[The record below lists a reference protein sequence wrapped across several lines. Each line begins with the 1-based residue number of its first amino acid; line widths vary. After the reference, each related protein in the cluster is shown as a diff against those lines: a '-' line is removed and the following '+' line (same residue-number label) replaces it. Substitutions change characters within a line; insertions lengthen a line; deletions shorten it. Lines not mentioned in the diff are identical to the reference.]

1 MRRGVAIATVG
12 LVAAGLVS
20 ACTGDDGARR
30 GTPRDAPTTPNSTPS
45 GDDPSTGPTSGGP
58 TASGYTQPLVVV
70 SSLHRPRLHLTL
82 AQATALANGRVEPA
96 RDAIREQISGPVHL
110 YRGSARAVSAVARAR
125 STIAVVPADD
135 VRPTVQTAVIAGVDP
150 LRAPRA
156 YPLRSRANG
165 PQPAVTTTTLVGDIM
180 LGRGVAAANPGG
192 AGRTLEPYAPTLRS
206 ADLAV
211 GNLESTL
218 STDGRPRQGT
228 DSFAAAPSVLT
239 ALERAGVDLLTLA
252 NNHSGD
258 YGPRALRQ
266 TLDQVDHSQI
276 EHVGAGRDAAEAWS
290 PVVLS
295 RHGLTFGFLAFNA
308 IGETSRATRDS
319 PGAAEIRMRPRLGPL
334 NHADLTRMTT
344 AVTNLAGR
352 VDVVVVLPHWG
363 DQYTHIAVP
372 DQRRVARALVDAG
385 ADLVVGSH
393 PHWVQG
399 MASRGRSVIAYSLGN
414 FVFDMDSRTETMEG
428 IALDVTFWGDRLMSA
443 TPQPY
448 VLDPRFAPHPATGLR
463 GQQVLDDVWRSSFG
477 ILKGRELPR

>member
-1 MRRGVAIATVG
+1 M
-12 LVAAGLVS
+12 
-20 ACTGDDGARR
+20 
-30 GTPRDAPTTPNSTPS
+30 
-45 GDDPSTGPTSGGP
+45 
-58 TASGYTQPLVVV
+58 
-70 SSLHRPRLHLTL
+70 
-82 AQATALANGRVEPA
+82 
-96 RDAIREQISGPVHL
+96 
-110 YRGSARAVSAVARAR
+110 
-125 STIAVVPADD
+125 
-135 VRPTVQTAVIAGVDP
+135 
-150 LRAPRA
+150 
-156 YPLRSRANG
+156 
-165 PQPAVTTTTLVGDIM
+165 TLVGDIM
-180 LGRGVAAANPGG
+180 LGRGVAAANPAN

-228 DSFAAAPSVLT
+228 DSFAAAPAVLT

-266 TLDQVDHSQI
+266 TLDEVDHSQI
-276 EHVGAGRDAAEAWS
+276 KHVGAGRDAAEAWA

-295 RHGLTFGFLAFNA
+295 RNGLTFGFLAFNA
-308 IGETSRATRDS
+308 IGETPRATRDS

-334 NHADLTRMTT
+334 NHADLARMTT
-344 AVTNLAGR
+344 AVRGLAGR

-372 DQRRVARALVDAG
+372 DQRRVGRALVDAG

-399 MASRGRSVIAYSLGN
+399 MASRGRSVVAYSLGN
-414 FVFDMDSRTETMEG
+414 FVFDMGHPHQTMEG
-428 IALDVTFWGDRLMSA
+428 IALDVTFWDGRLMAA

-448 VLDPRFAPHPATGLR
+448 VLDDRFAPHPAAGLR
-463 GQQVLDDVWRSSFG
+463 GQRVLDDVWRSSFG